1 VDAAALLTAGVH
13 TGISFAYNDASNRV
27 DATVTAGSGGAP
39 AYGGSINPTQAPYGA
54 VGNGSTDDTTALQA
68 ALNALDT
75 QGYGVLDL
83 GGRRYVTGRL
93 SVKPNT
99 GIVNGTLIA
108 KASLN
113 DYVVSLDGHATRYQS
128 GWRLEN
134 LAIDGNKGSNA
145 TSAGAVLVSA
155 TGALFDRPLIR
166 NIKITN
172 CKGKVVNLG
181 SSNGTSPLIQ
191 PRLEHV
197 TIDVSETATGSVGI
211 YIGTAVYDASLI
223 SVDIGRCH
231 RGLVIEGTL
240 KHRCTDVRTWGCAD
254 VGTMVVDSKDL
265 TFVNHECDNNLGHG
279 FYSWNTT
286 STHFVGSAFSNSSFV
301 DTNNEFGYGAGFN
314 SAAANTKD
322 GAFLDNNSVV
332 NFTGCRFVNEE
343 ATTGFRG
350 EQRYGLQTA
359 NGSTAYVAADA
370 VFRDNRT
377 APTFGSDITLA
388 ANGDAVAQALAKAP
402 LVAADTHTRGD
413 GALGTADTGQVWET
427 QTGTPAIVSGKV
439 TGSAA
444 FIAALPVGRADLD
457 VSCEITMQ
465 AAIAPSLC
473 FRTGPTSADRLQIL
487 LDTANGFRLAKVDT
501 NVFTVLAT
509 AAQSFTAGTTY
520 TVRVVAVGAVIT
532 AYLDGIQMLTYTL
545 SGAEQTKYS
554 AYTRVGY
561 RLNGP
566 VAGVL
571 FDNLLVRLPPVG
583 GTGSGISAST
593 VTTKGDLI
601 AATGSGAVARVPVG
615 VNGLALVADSTQST
629 GLAYLGNSVYITT
642 GDDSDLTAALA
653 AAPAAATLVAVKV
666 AGT

>member
-1 VDAAALLTAGVH
+1 
-13 TGISFAYNDASNRV
+13 
-27 DATVTAGSGGAP
+27 
-39 AYGGSINPTQAPYGA
+39 
-54 VGNGSTDDTTALQA
+54 
-68 ALNALDT
+68 
-75 QGYGVLDL
+75 
-83 GGRRYVTGRL
+83 
-93 SVKPNT
+93 
-99 GIVNGTLIA
+99 
-108 KASLN
+108 
-113 DYVVSLDGHATRYQS
+113 
-128 GWRLEN
+128 
-134 LAIDGNKGSNA
+134 
-145 TSAGAVLVSA
+145 
-155 TGALFDRPLIR
+155 
-166 NIKITN
+166 
-172 CKGKVVNLG
+172 
-181 SSNGTSPLIQ
+181 
-191 PRLEHV
+191 
-197 TIDVSETATGSVGI
+197 
-211 YIGTAVYDASLI
+211 
-223 SVDIGRCH
+223 
-231 RGLVIEGTL
+231 
-240 KHRCTDVRTWGCAD
+240 
-254 VGTMVVDSKDL
+254 
-265 TFVNHECDNNLGHG
+265 
-279 FYSWNTT
+279 
-286 STHFVGSAFSNSSFV
+286 
-301 DTNNEFGYGAGFN
+301 
-314 SAAANTKD
+314 
-322 GAFLDNNSVV
+322 
-332 NFTGCRFVNEE
+332 
-343 ATTGFRG
+343 
-350 EQRYGLQTA
+350 
-359 NGSTAYVAADA
+359 
-370 VFRDNRT
+370 
-377 APTFGSDITLA
+377 
-388 ANGDAVAQALAKAP
+388 
-402 LVAADTHTRGD
+402 
-413 GALGTADTGQVWET
+413 VWET